1 MTLKQKVMSGLF
13 WTASGKF
20 LGQLITWGIT
30 IIIIRRLSSTD
41 YGLMSLTSVFVE
53 FLAMIN
59 ELGLGAA
66 VIQNKNLNPRTL
78 KSLFGML
85 LLLSALF
92 YLFLA
97 GAAPFI
103 ADFYADSRLT
113 ALIQVLAIQFLFMG
127 FTVLPQSLLL
137 REMAF
142 RKIATIDFTA
152 AILGSASTL
161 FWVLNGHG
169 VWALVWGTLVI
180 RVVSMIGLNLAHC
193 PLGLPSLDFK
203 EIQSFFSFGGYVT
216 LSRILWYLYTRAD
229 ILIIGKLLGK
239 EILGFYAV
247 GTYLATL
254 AMEKVS
260 GIINQVAFPAFSSV
274 QSDPDVAGRH
284 FLKALRVMAFIA
296 FPVLWGISA
305 VAPEFVDLFLGSNW
319 TSAVIPLKIV
329 ALVVPV
335 RMLSNLMPPTL
346 LGLGHPGILFINSL
360 VPFVVMPM
368 AFFIGSFWGLSGV
381 SLAWVIAFPIVFFL
395 NIFRVIRI
403 LDIAF
408 NNVLKA
414 IWIPLLSA
422 IIMYVILLLFRFT
435 LPQISLV
442 MRLFLLVFAG
452 VFVYSGL
459 MFFLNREGVQE
470 IRALFKL

>member
-66 VIQNKNLNPRTL
+66 VIQNKNMTPRAL
-78 KSLFGML
+78 RSLFGML
-85 LLLSALF
+85 LILSVLF
-92 YLFLA
+92 YLLLA

-103 ADFYADSRLT
+103 ADFYEDSRLT

-137 REMAF
+137 RSMAF

-161 FWVLNGHG
+161 LLVLNGHG

-180 RVVSMIGLNLAHC
+180 RLVSMIGLNLAHR
-193 PLGLPSLDFK
+193 PLGLPSLEFK
-203 EIQSFFSFGGYVT
+203 EIRAFFSFGGYVT

-284 FLKALRVMAFIA
+284 FLKALRVMSFIS

-305 VAPEFVDLFLGSNW
+305 VAPEFVDLFLGSKW
-319 TSAVIPLKIV
+319 AAAVIPLKII

-335 RMLSNLMPPTL
+335 RMLSNLMHPTL
-346 LGLGHPGILFINSL
+346 LGLGHPGMSFLNSL
-360 VPFVVMPM
+360 VAFVVMPI
-368 AFFIGSFWGLSGV
+368 AFVIGSFWGLLGV
-381 SLAWVIAFPIVFFL
+381 SLAWVMAFPFVFFL
-395 NIFRVIRI
+395 NIFR
-403 LDIAF
+403 AF
-408 NNVLKA
+408 KVLNITFQDVLKA
-414 IWIPLLSA
+414 MWIPLFSA
-422 IIMYVILLLFRFT
+422 IIMYACLLLFRFS

-442 MRLFLLVFAG
+442 LKLFLLVVSG
-452 VFVYSGL
+452 VLVYSGL
-459 MFFLNREGVQE
+459 MFLLNREGLQE
-470 IRALFKL
+470 VRALLNL